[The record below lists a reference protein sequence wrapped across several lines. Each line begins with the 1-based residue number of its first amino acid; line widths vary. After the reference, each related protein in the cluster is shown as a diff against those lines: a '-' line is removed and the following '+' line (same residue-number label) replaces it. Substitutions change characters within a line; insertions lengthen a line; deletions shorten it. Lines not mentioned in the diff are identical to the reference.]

1 MDRRKFL
8 FKSGVALSTSALFS
22 ACNTAPSQP
31 AAALVPELAFNTWED
46 IRKQFLFNPDR
57 IHMSQML
64 LAAHSKM
71 VRDAIQK
78 HRDGFD
84 QSPVEYWES
93 NFKTIENEV
102 RAKASEYMDVAP
114 DEIAL
119 TDSTTMGLAMLYSGL
134 KLTSANEI
142 LTTTH
147 DHYATEK
154 ALENAVRRSGASIK
168 RVSLYDDPSKASV
181 NEMVEALKKGITPK
195 TKIVAIT
202 FVHSSTGVK
211 TPVKQIAAMIKEQ
224 NNKRAEADRIYLCV
238 DGVHGF
244 GIENV
249 SIRDLGCDF
258 LAAGTHKWIFGPRGT
273 GVLYA
278 KKDAWN
284 MIGPIIPSFEW
295 NAYVAWM
302 DLFPADKL
310 SYADLCS
317 PGGFHSF
324 EHRWSLGEAF
334 QFQLNIGKA
343 RVEERSHQLTNRL
356 KQGLAAIKH
365 IKIIT
370 PISEEV
376 SAGINCFEVEGMKH
390 ADVVTKLLTKKII
403 ASESPYKK
411 SYVRLTPSIINT
423 EEEVDICLRE
433 LEKIKDAV

>member
-1 MDRRKFL
+1 
-8 FKSGVALSTSALFS
+8 
-22 ACNTAPSQP
+22 
-31 AAALVPELAFNTWED
+31 
-46 IRKQFLFNPDR
+46 
-57 IHMSQML
+57 MSQML
-64 LAAHSKM
+64 LAAHPKM

-84 QSPVEYWES
+84 ENPVEYWE
-93 NFKTIENEV
+93 NNWTTIEGEI
-102 RAKASEYMDVAP
+102 RKKASEYMDVAP
-114 DEIAL
+114 EEIAL
-119 TDSTTMGLAMLYSGL
+119 TDSTTMGLAMIYSGL

-154 ALENAVRRSGASIK
+154 ALEHAVAKSGASIK

-181 NEMVEALKKGITPK
+181 DEMVEVLRKGITPK

-202 FVHSSTGVK
+202 FVHSCTGVK
-211 TPVKQIAAMIKEQ
+211 TPVKQIATMIKEQ

-295 NAYVAWM
+295 NAYISWM

-310 SYADLCS
+310 TYAELCS

-356 KQGLAAIKH
+356 KQGLAGIRH

-390 ADVVTKLLTKKII
+390 LDVVKKLLTKKII

-433 LEKIKDAV
+433 LERIKETV

>member
-8 FKSGVALSTSALFS
+8 LRSGAAISAGTLLS
-22 ACNTAPSQP
+22 ACNTSPSP
-31 AAALVPELAFNTWED
+31 ANVSAVAALAFNTWED
-46 IRKQFLFNPDR
+46 IRKHFLFNPDR

-64 LAAHSKM
+64 LAAHPKM

-78 HRDGFD
+78 HRDEFD
-84 QSPVEYWES
+84 ANPVEYWEN
-93 NFKTIENEV
+93 NFQTIENGV
-102 RAKASEYMDVAP
+102 RKKAAEYMDAAP
-114 DEIAL
+114 EEIAL

-134 KLTSANEI
+134 KLKSTDEI

-154 ALENAVRRSGASIK
+154 ALEYAVSRSGATIK

-181 NEMVEALKKGITPK
+181 EEMVEVLRKGITPK

-202 FVHSSTGVK
+202 FVHSCTGVK
-211 TPVKQIAAMIKEQ
+211 TPVKEIAAMVKEQ
-224 NNKRAEADRIYLCV
+224 NSKRVEADRIYLCV

-249 SIRDLGCDF
+249 SMKEMGCDF
-258 LAAGTHKWIFGPRGT
+258 FAAGTHKWIFGPRGT
-273 GVLYA
+273 GVLYGR
-278 KKDAWN
+278 KDAWN

-295 NAYVAWM
+295 NAYISWM

-310 SYADLCS
+310 TYADLCS

-343 RVEERSHQLTNRL
+343 KVTERSHQLSTKL
-356 KQGLAAIKH
+356 KQGLSNIKH
-365 IKIIT
+365 ISMIT
-370 PISEEV
+370 PASEDV

-390 ADVVTKLLTKKII
+390 ADVVKKLLTKKII

-433 LEKIKDAV
+433 LEKIKESA

>member
-8 FKSGVALSTSALFS
+8 LKSGTAISGAALLAS
-22 ACNTAPSQP
+22 CNTTPSKANDAPTQ
-31 AAALVPELAFNTWED
+31 ELSFNTWGD

-64 LAAHSKM
+64 LAAHPKM
-71 VRDAIQK
+71 VRDAIQI
-78 HRDGFD
+78 HRDEFD
-84 QSPVEYWES
+84 RNPVEYWEN
-93 NFKTIENEV
+93 NFQTIENGV
-102 RAKASEYMDVAP
+102 RKKAAEYMDAAP
-114 DEIAL
+114 EEIAL

-134 KLTSANEI
+134 KLNSSHEV

-154 ALENAVRRSGASIK
+154 ALEYAVARSGATIK
-168 RVSLYDDPSKASV
+168 RVSLYDDSSKASV
-181 NEMVEALKKGITPK
+181 DEMVEVLRKGITPK

-202 FVHSSTGVK
+202 FVHSCTGVK

-224 NNKRAEADRIYLCV
+224 NGKRPEADRIYLCV

-249 SIRDLGCDF
+249 SMKEMGCDF
-258 LAAGTHKWIFGPRGT
+258 FAAGTHKWIFGPRGT
-273 GVLYA
+273 GVLYGR
-278 KKDAWN
+278 KDAWN

-295 NAYVAWM
+295 NAYISWM

-310 SYADLCS
+310 TYGDLCS

-343 RVEERSHQLTNRL
+343 KVTERSHQLSAKL
-356 KQGLAAIKH
+356 KQGLSGIKH
-365 IKIIT
+365 INIIT
-370 PISEEV
+370 PVSEDV
-376 SAGINCFEVEGMKH
+376 SAGINCFEVAEMKH
-390 ADVVTKLLTKKII
+390 ADVVKKLLTKKII

-433 LEKIKDAV
+433 LERIKESA

>member
-8 FKSGVALSTSALFS
+8 LKSGVAISAGALLS
-22 ACNTAPSQP
+22 ACSATPSP
-31 AAALVPELAFNTWED
+31 HVTPVEEVSFDTWEA

-64 LAAHSKM
+64 LAAHPKM
-71 VRDAIQK
+71 VREAVQK
-78 HRDGFD
+78 HRDNFD
-84 QSPVEYWES
+84 ANPVEYWES
-93 NFKTIENEV
+93 NFMTIENEV
-102 RAKASEYMDVAP
+102 RAKAATYMDCAP
-114 DEIAL
+114 EEIAL

-134 KLTSANEI
+134 KLNAGHEI

-147 DHYATEK
+147 DHYSTER
-154 ALENAVRRSGASIK
+154 ALEYAVARSGAGIK
-168 RVSLYDDPSKASV
+168 RVSLYTDPAKASV
-181 NEMVEALKKGITPK
+181 DEMVNVLRKGIAPK

-202 FVHSSTGVK
+202 FVHSCTGVK

-224 NNKRAEADRIYLCV
+224 NSKRAEGDRIYLCV

-249 SIRDLGCDF
+249 SMRDLDCDF
-258 LAAGTHKWIFGPRGT
+258 FAAGTHKWIFGPRGT

-284 MIGPIIPSFEW
+284 MMAPIIPSFEY
-295 NAYVAWM
+295 NSYGAWLN
-302 DLFPADKL
+302 LFPADKL
-310 SYADLCS
+310 TYADLCS

-343 RVEERSHQLTNRL
+343 RVEERSHQFSTRL
-356 KQGLAAIKH
+356 KQGLANISH
-365 IKIIT
+365 IKITT
-370 PISEEV
+370 PDSEAV
-376 SAGINCFEVEGMKH
+376 SAGINCFEVEGMKNI
-390 ADVVTKLLTKKII
+390 DVVKKLLTKKII
-403 ASESPYKK
+403 ASESPYIK

-423 EEEVDICLRE
+423 EEEVDICLHE
-433 LEKIKDAV
+433 LEHIKESA

>member
-1 MDRRKFL
+1 MDRRRFL
-8 FKSGVALSTSALFS
+8 FKSGVAISTSALFS

-31 AAALVPELAFNTWED
+31 TAALVQELSFNSWED
-46 IRKQFLFNPDR
+46 IRKQFLFSRDR

-64 LAAHSKM
+64 LAAHPKM

-84 QSPVEYWES
+84 ENPVEYWE
-93 NFKTIENEV
+93 NNWTTIEGEI
-102 RAKASEYMDVAP
+102 RKKASEYMDVAP
-114 DEIAL
+114 EEIAL

-154 ALENAVRRSGASIK
+154 ALEHAVAKSGASIK

-181 NEMVEALKKGITPK
+181 DEMVEVLRKGITPK

-202 FVHSSTGVK
+202 FVHSCTGVK
-211 TPVKQIAAMIKEQ
+211 TPVKQIATMIKEQ

-295 NAYVAWM
+295 NAYGSW
-302 DLFPADKL
+302 LEIFPADKL
-310 SYADLCS
+310 TYADLCS

-356 KQGLAAIKH
+356 KQGLARIRH

-390 ADVVTKLLTKKII
+390 LDVVKKLLTKKII

-423 EEEVDICLRE
+423 EEEVDICLGE
-433 LEKIKDAV
+433 LERIKDTV

>member
-8 FKSGVALSTSALFS
+8 LKSGVTISSGVLLSGCTTTPSPG
-22 ACNTAPSQP
+22 NVAPV
-31 AAALVPELAFNTWED
+31 AELAFNTWED
-46 IRKQFLFNPDR
+46 IRKHFLFNPDR

-64 LAAHSKM
+64 LAAHPKM

-78 HRDGFD
+78 HRDEFD
-84 QSPVEYWES
+84 RNPVEYWEN
-93 NFKTIENEV
+93 NFQTIENGV
-102 RAKASEYMDVAP
+102 RKKAAEYMDAAP
-114 DEIAL
+114 EEIAL

-134 KLTSANEI
+134 KLKSTDEI

-154 ALENAVRRSGASIK
+154 ALEYAVARSGATIK

-181 NEMVEALKKGITPK
+181 EEMVEVLRNGITTK

-202 FVHSSTGVK
+202 FVHSCTGVK
-211 TPVKQIAAMIKEQ
+211 TPVKQIAAMVKEQ
-224 NNKRAEADRIYLCV
+224 NSNRAQADRIYLCV

-249 SIRDLGCDF
+249 SMRDLDCDF
-258 LAAGTHKWIFGPRGT
+258 FVAGTHKWIFGPRGT
-273 GVLYA
+273 GVLYG
-278 KKDAWN
+278 KKDALN

-295 NAYVAWM
+295 NTYISWM
-302 DLFPADKL
+302 ELFPADKL
-310 SYADLCS
+310 TFADLCS

-324 EHRWSLGEAF
+324 EHRWALGDAF

-343 RVEERSHQLTNRL
+343 RVTERSHQLSNKL
-356 KQGLAAIKH
+356 KQGLANIKH

-370 PISEEV
+370 PMSEEV
-376 SAGINCFEVEGMKH
+376 SAGINCFEVDGMKH
-390 ADVVTKLLTKKII
+390 ADVVKKLLTKKII
-403 ASESPYKK
+403 ASESPYKV

-423 EEEVDICLRE
+423 EEEVDICLKE
-433 LEKIKDAV
+433 LEHIKESA

>member
-8 FKSGVALSTSALFS
+8 LKSGLAIGTGALFP
-22 ACNTAPSQP
+22 ACNSTPSAPVAPTQ
-31 AAALVPELAFNTWED
+31 ELAFNTWEE

-64 LAAHSKM
+64 FAAHPKM

-78 HRDGFD
+78 HRDSFD
-84 QSPVEYWES
+84 ANPVEHWES
-93 NFKTIENEV
+93 NFMTIENEI
-102 RAKASEYMDVAP
+102 RKKSAAYMDCAP
-114 DEIAL
+114 EEIAL

-142 LTTTH
+142 LTSTH

-154 ALENAVRRSGASIK
+154 ALEYAAAKSGASIK
-168 RVSLYDDPSKASV
+168 RVSLYSDPAKASED
-181 NEMVEALKKGITPK
+181 EMVEALRKGIIPK
-195 TKIVAIT
+195 TKIIAIT
-202 FVHSSTGVK
+202 FVHSCTGVK
-211 TPVKQIAAMIKEQ
+211 TPIRQIAAMVKEQ
-224 NNKRAEADRIYLCV
+224 NSKRSEADRIYLCV

-249 SIRDLGCDF
+249 SMKDLGCDF
-258 LAAGTHKWIFGPRGT
+258 FAAGTHKWIFGPRGT

-278 KKDAWN
+278 RKDAWN
-284 MIGPIIPSFEW
+284 MIAPIIPSFEF
-295 NAYVAWM
+295 NAYGSWL

-310 SYADLCS
+310 TYADLCS

-334 QFQLNIGKA
+334 QFQLNIGKE
-343 RVEERSHQLTNRL
+343 RVEQRSHQLSTKL
-356 KQGLAAIKH
+356 KQGLLTLDH
-365 IKIIT
+365 IKLIT
-370 PISEEV
+370 PEREEV
-376 SAGINCFEVEGMKH
+376 SAGINCFEVNGVKPE
-390 ADVVTKLLTKKII
+390 DVVKKLLSKNII
-403 ASESPYKK
+403 ASASPYKT

-433 LEKIKDAV
+433 LANLS